1 MEELGTILGGVG
13 AGLSLLV
20 TLLGWSVAR
29 NVRDLDG
36 RIERAEK
43 ATDACRVTCTA
54 QVSAVQLDVTQLKL
68 DHKDAAKSDDLHQLV
83 QAVTRLEAQVAS
95 LSQQIA
101 AMKPNARKR

>member
-1 MEELGTILGGVG
+1 MDEIGVILGAVS
-13 AGLSLLV
+13 AGLSILMSI
-20 TLLGWSVAR
+20 LGWSVAR
-29 NVRDLDG
+29 NVRDLDA

-43 ATDACRVTCTA
+43 ATDTCKVACTTQIATVA
-54 QVSAVQLDVTQLKL
+54 ADVTQLKL

-101 AMKPNARKR
+101 AMKPARKR